1 MAHKVP
7 FIVSRWSQRRSV
19 HAAHLRRPRRAGAPH
34 DLSAHQRRPTRIAR
48 PSDAAVVTRLRACHR
63 AGWPAVV
70 GVGLCRV
77 PRPARPVPA
86 GPNPMSW
93 VRPCL
98 AYLNAAPRWT
108 GKPLQIAVDGVPPTG
123 SGRSS
128 SRARNRAAQAAN
140 GQVEMFQIGPLP
152 PRLTW
157 IKAIVRLPP
166 TMAHC
171 I

>member
-1 MAHKVP
+1 MVHGVP
-7 FIVSRWSQRRSV
+7 FIVVALGNVDPSTL
-19 HAAHLRRPRRAGAPH
+19 HARRAGAPH

-108 GKPLQIAVDGVPPTG
+108 GKPLQVAVDSLPPTG
-123 SGRSS
+123 PGR
-128 SRARNRAAQAAN
+128 QAA
-140 GQVEMFQIGPLP
+140 GQEIAQNRPLTGPLP
-152 PRLTW
+152 PSLTW
-157 IKAIVRLPP
+157 IKAIVRLPS